1 MLTERKRGRARKRH
15 LLGWGQRRDRNH
27 PGAWRYATPP
37 ASGGLCRP
45 EVGVPWRPVPSARMA
60 VSLPCGVMR
69 GSRDAPPAGLRPA
82 VPTGGRRGGRCRPP
96 PGELARGR
104 RSRACRAVS
113 SVGIRAETGAIPTIG
128 SSPPR
133 PFGPLCRPPPGEL
146 ARGRPFQAY
155 APRAEPGVSLY
166 RLSAS
171 DAGRVHRSGSRC
183 PRSTTPYHGSR
194 NPYRFRSASRLS
206 IQREPNR
213 TRLPNRK
220 LFAPDGE

>member
-1 MLTERKRGRARKRH
+1 MRGDTRLR
-15 LLGWGQRRDRNH
+15 
-27 PGAWRYATPP
+27 PPP
-37 ASGGLCRP
+37 AGCADRRSAFPGGRCHLREWRCLCLAASCGGAAMRRPLACGQPCRP
-45 EVGVPWRPVPSARMA
+45 EVGVAGGAGPHRENWPEVGVPVP
-60 VSLPCGVMR
+60 
-69 GSRDAPPAGLRPA
+69 AGPFHLLGY
-82 VPTGGRRGGRCRPP
+82 VPRREPF
-96 PGELARGR
+96 R
-104 RSRACRAVS
+104 RL
-113 SVGIRAETGAIPTIG
+113 G

-133 PFGPLCRPPPGEL
+133 PCGPRCRPPPGEL